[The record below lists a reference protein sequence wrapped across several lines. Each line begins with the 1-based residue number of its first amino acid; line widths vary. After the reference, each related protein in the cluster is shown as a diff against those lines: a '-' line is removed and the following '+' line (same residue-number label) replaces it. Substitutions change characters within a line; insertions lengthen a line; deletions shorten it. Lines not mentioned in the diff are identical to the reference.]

1 MTNVPGSNHR
11 WIREALR
18 DEFPEI
24 DDLFSDAYLESVAG
38 VAGRSLEYATEK
50 SIRGALEWRRSYKVE
65 ALRKAFFCEELRQH
79 EDVRCETRA
88 ADDVRGRIFVPRDA
102 DTVCAGDETEGFV
115 PSQELVEVCSS
126 GAFVVL
132 EQDPMVTWEG
142 DDASLE
148 NTNRIP
154 KLRLVVYADISRINW
169 WKSGVAAGLQYHV
182 LVLEEAFER
191 IRREHQNH
199 NHNNSINTFTNNN
212 KAKKL
217 RTTTQTRG
225 IACALRR
232 HDGLA
237 DASPTPGVYE
247 GDDPAFAASLPRS
260 DSQNLRGANLPL
272 APHPL
277 QGPAPFLEASVA
289 KQNRLAGG
297 GPVGVSRSVAVERV
311 VFTCFPKMTMT
322 ITSPGSRWS
331 TIR

>member
-132 EQDPMVTWEG
+132 EQDLVVTWEG

-169 WKSGVAAGLQYHV
+169 WKTGVAAGLQYHV

-212 KAKKL
+212 KAKNCERRPRLEESLVLCVDTTASRMLPPPLGCMRGMIRLLQQAYPDRIHKIYVGPISPWL
-217 RTTTQTRG
+217 RTLYKG
-225 IACALRR
+225 LRPF
-232 HDGLA
+232 LK
-237 DASPTPGVYE
+237 
-247 GDDPAFAASLPRS
+247 PRS
-260 DSQNLRGANLPL
+260 RNKIVLLGEAPL
-272 APHPL
+272 
-277 QGPAPFLEASVA
+277 GFLA
-289 KQNRLAGG
+289 
-297 GPVGVSRSVAVERV
+297 
-311 VFTCFPKMTMT
+311 
-322 ITSPGSRWS
+322 RWPS
-331 TIR
+331 KE